1 MPKKQIEQR
10 LTSIQDVERNIE
22 EYVKYS
28 LFLSKVPEIW
38 VDGVKLLK
46 EILSKHDL
54 SRIKKVDLI
63 FFYFSFLFLYSI
75 FRTRLGLE

>member
-22 EYVKYS
+22 EYVKYP
-28 LFLSKVPEIW
+28 LFLSKVPEMW

-54 SRIKKVDLI
+54 SRIKKVDLT
-63 FFYFSFLFLYSI
+63 FFYFFFFFFILFLEI
-75 FRTRLGLE
+75 G